1 MESQLKEEEEGEEGQ
16 LRDNVQQLERS
27 LLSHSRK
34 LVPWLNW
41 DEWLFVEHSLFSHS
55 PDTVAS
61 ALRRILAW
69 QSRGCLPVAIEVTAS
84 IIEIQQK
91 DPHFRKD
98 QSHGATFDYRED
110 QTNNGSLSEEILA
123 MLYCMAIIR
132 LVNGVI
138 EKARKKTEVSIA
150 VAADA
155 IGIPRMLIDIR
166 HEGSHRELP
175 ALKMVRSA
183 SVKQALDWLKS
194 YYWEPQ
200 KKAIPFQGA
209 GTTSVREEIK
219 FKLSELAL
227 ALKFKQSPLCSSSPK
242 GKRSRHCE
250 LLWGRNKFFSLV
262 GRKHQLSK
270 SGVSKKQITKNLKIL
285 VQLYSSFPSEVVS
298 ILLEFL
304 SKAINSS
311 DLVELPEDFQVGP
324 ITCTA
329 MDNWKL
335 VITKLSNKEPELLLT
350 LLKAV
355 LDMIETQEAM
365 KYETGR
371 QHQTWSDYRQD
382 ISQIQHLSSMFA
394 WLVESLKGLK
404 PPRQKFSA
412 AEIEV
417 YPTETN
423 VSKTVLL
430 ELLHKCLLV
439 SASGNK
445 QLMDSALHLAQ
456 LMGQSIL
463 IEKLKKLPSLG
474 SSNLYVTEEEIPS
487 MTNLLTQQEESISQ
501 AAKKLELVKLN
512 RMKSKVAETRSGD
525 AKNINKWVVS
535 RSWNPCPIG
544 MLPHTLGSSGCLPVL
559 ERCDVHSKVP
569 ESSEREGNRDL
580 NRCSSK
586 REASC
591 DIQQIDKSS
600 IKKRKETVEACAS
613 DAIPSMEGVKGHLMI
628 GGIWMGVGEDELLA
642 MESDVRILV

>member
-1 MESQLKEEEEGEEGQ
+1 
-16 LRDNVQQLERS
+16 
-27 LLSHSRK
+27 
-34 LVPWLNW
+34 
-41 DEWLFVEHSLFSHS
+41 
-55 PDTVAS
+55 
-61 ALRRILAW
+61 
-69 QSRGCLPVAIEVTAS
+69 
-84 IIEIQQK
+84 
-91 DPHFRKD
+91 
-98 QSHGATFDYRED
+98 
-110 QTNNGSLSEEILA
+110 

-175 ALKMVRSA
+175 ALKMVCSA
-183 SVKQALDWLKS
+183 SVKALDWLKS

-200 KKAIPFQGA
+200 KKAIPYQGA
-209 GTTSVREEIK
+209 GTTSIREEIK

-227 ALKFKQSPLCSSSPK
+227 SLKFKQSPSYASSPK
-242 GKRSRHCE
+242 GKR
-250 LLWGRNKFFSLV
+250 
-262 GRKHQLSK
+262 RKHQLSK

-311 DLVELPEDFQVGP
+311 DLVELPEDFQVGS
-324 ITCTA
+324 ITCTSL
-329 MDNWKL
+329 DNWKL
-335 VITKLSNKEPELLLT
+335 VITKLSNKKPELLLT

-371 QHQTWSDYRQD
+371 QHQTWSDYMQD
-382 ISQIQHLSSMFA
+382 ISQIEHLSYMFA

-404 PPRQKFSA
+404 PPCQKFSA
-412 AEIEV
+412 AEIEA

-430 ELLHKCLLV
+430 ELLHKCLLAA
-439 SASGNK
+439 ASGNK

-456 LMGQSIL
+456 LMGQSFL
-463 IEKLKKLPSLG
+463 IEKLKKLPPLG

-525 AKNINKWVVS
+525 SENMNKWVVS

-544 MLPHTLGSSGCLPVL
+544 MLPHTLGSSGCLPIL
-559 ERCDVHSKVP
+559 EHRDVHGKVP
-569 ESSEREGNRDL
+569 ESSERKGKRDL
-580 NRCSSK
+580 NHCSGK

-600 IKKRKETVEACAS
+600 VKKRKETMEACVS
-613 DAIPSMEGVKGHLMI
+613 DAIPSMEGVKGHLMM
-628 GGIWMGVGEDELLA
+628 GGIWIPVGEDELLV

>member
-91 DPHFRKD
+91 DPHFSRKD

-242 GKRSRHCE
+242 GKR
-250 LLWGRNKFFSLV
+250 
-262 GRKHQLSK
+262 RKHQLSK

>member
-1 MESQLKEEEEGEEGQ
+1 MESRLKEEEEGEEEE

-41 DEWLFVEHSLFSHS
+41 DEWLFVEHSLFSDS
-55 PDTVAS
+55 PDTVAL

-183 SVKQALDWLKS
+183 SVKALDWLKS

-209 GTTSVREEIK
+209 GTTSIREEIK

-227 ALKFKQSPLCSSSPK
+227 SLKFKQGPSCASPK
-242 GKRSRHCE
+242 GKR
-250 LLWGRNKFFSLV
+250 
-262 GRKHQLSK
+262 RKHQLSK

-285 VQLYSSFPSEVVS
+285 AQLYSSFPSEVVS

-311 DLVELPEDFQVGP
+311 DLVELPEDFQVGS
-324 ITCTA
+324 IACTSL
-329 MDNWKL
+329 DNWKL

-371 QHQTWSDYRQD
+371 QHQTWSDYMQD
-382 ISQIQHLSSMFA
+382 ISQIEHLSYMFA
-394 WLVESLKGLK
+394 WLVESLKGIK

-423 VSKTVLL
+423 VSKTILL

-439 SASGNK
+439 AASGNK

-456 LMGQSIL
+456 LMGQSYL
-463 IEKLKKLPSLG
+463 IEKLKKLPSFG
-474 SSNLYVTEEEIPS
+474 SSNLHVTEEEIPS

-512 RMKSKVAETRSGD
+512 RMKSKVAETRSG
-525 AKNINKWVVS
+525 NSENMNKWVVS

-544 MLPHTLGSSGCLPVL
+544 MLPHTLGSSSCLPVL
-559 ERCDVHSKVP
+559 EHRDVHGKVP
-569 ESSEREGNRDL
+569 ESSERKGKRDL
-580 NRCSSK
+580 NRCSGK

-600 IKKRKETVEACAS
+600 VKKRKETMEACVS
-613 DAIPSMEGVKGHLMI
+613 DAIPSMEGVKGHLMM
-628 GGIWMGVGEDELLA
+628 GGIWIPVGEDELLV

>member
-1 MESQLKEEEEGEEGQ
+1 MESRLKEEEGEEGQ
-16 LRDNVQQLERS
+16 LRDNVQQLDRS

-41 DEWLFVEHSLFSHS
+41 DEWLFVEHSLFSDS

-183 SVKQALDWLKS
+183 SVKALDWLKS

-329 MDNWKL
+329 LDNWKL

-382 ISQIQHLSSMFA
+382 ISQIEHLSSMFA
-394 WLVESLKGLK
+394 WLIESLKGLK
-404 PPRQKFSA
+404 RPGQKFSA

-463 IEKLKKLPSLG
+463 IEKLKKLPSLD

-487 MTNLLTQQEESISQ
+487 MTKLLTQQEESISQ

-525 AKNINKWVVS
+525 AKNINKWIVS

-559 ERCDVHSKVP
+559 ERCDVHGKVP
-569 ESSEREGNRDL
+569 ESSEREGNWDL

-600 IKKRKETVEACAS
+600 VKKRKETMEACAS

>member
-1 MESQLKEEEEGEEGQ
+1 MESRLKEEEGEEGQ
-16 LRDNVQQLERS
+16 LRDNVQQLDRS

-41 DEWLFVEHSLFSHS
+41 DEWLFVEHSLFSDS

-91 DPHFRKD
+91 DPHFSRKD

-183 SVKQALDWLKS
+183 SVKALDWLKS

-242 GKRSRHCE
+242 GKR
-250 LLWGRNKFFSLV
+250 
-262 GRKHQLSK
+262 RKHQLSK
-270 SGVSKKQITKNLKIL
+270 SG
-285 VQLYSSFPSEVVS
+285 EVVS

-329 MDNWKL
+329 LDNWKL

-382 ISQIQHLSSMFA
+382 ISQIEHLSSMFA
-394 WLVESLKGLK
+394 WLIESLKGLK
-404 PPRQKFSA
+404 RPGQKFSA

-463 IEKLKKLPSLG
+463 IEKLKKLPSLD

-487 MTNLLTQQEESISQ
+487 MTKLLTQQEESISQ

-525 AKNINKWVVS
+525 AKNINKWIVS

-559 ERCDVHSKVP
+559 ERCDVHGKVP
-569 ESSEREGNRDL
+569 ESSEREGNWDL

-600 IKKRKETVEACAS
+600 VKKRKETMEACAS

>member
-91 DPHFRKD
+91 DPHFSRKD

-183 SVKQALDWLKS
+183 SVKALDWLKS

>member
-183 SVKQALDWLKS
+183 SVKALDWLKS

>member
-1 MESQLKEEEEGEEGQ
+1 MESRLKEEEEGEEEE

-41 DEWLFVEHSLFSHS
+41 DEWLFVEHSLFSDS
-55 PDTVAS
+55 PDTVAL

-183 SVKQALDWLKS
+183 SVKALDWLKS

-209 GTTSVREEIK
+209 GTTSIREEIK

-227 ALKFKQSPLCSSSPK
+227 SLKFKQGPSCASPK

-285 VQLYSSFPSEVVS
+285 AQLYSSFPSEVVS

-311 DLVELPEDFQVGP
+311 DLVELPEDFQVGS
-324 ITCTA
+324 IACTSL
-329 MDNWKL
+329 DNWKL

-371 QHQTWSDYRQD
+371 QHQTWSDYMQD
-382 ISQIQHLSSMFA
+382 ISQIEHLSYMFA
-394 WLVESLKGLK
+394 WLVESLKGIK

-423 VSKTVLL
+423 VSKTILL

-439 SASGNK
+439 AASGNK

-456 LMGQSIL
+456 LMGQSYL
-463 IEKLKKLPSLG
+463 IEKLKKLPSFG
-474 SSNLYVTEEEIPS
+474 SSNLHVTEEEIPS

-512 RMKSKVAETRSGD
+512 RMKSKVAETRSG
-525 AKNINKWVVS
+525 NSENMNKWVVS

-544 MLPHTLGSSGCLPVL
+544 MLPHTLGSSSCLPVL
-559 ERCDVHSKVP
+559 EHRDVHGKVP
-569 ESSEREGNRDL
+569 ESSERKGKRDL
-580 NRCSSK
+580 NRCSGK

-600 IKKRKETVEACAS
+600 VKKRKETMEACVS
-613 DAIPSMEGVKGHLMI
+613 DAIPSMEGVKGHLMM
-628 GGIWMGVGEDELLA
+628 GGIWIPVGEDELLV